1 MKILDQQSN
10 AHVLLVI
17 TAIFLTACL
26 GCADPNASGGTKK
39 SPASNSNSNPTNSK
53 SNPTIFKQ
61 SIDRAKELGP
71 KINERATDPGEKA
84 RLGGDDPTLSPP
96 DGKAG
101 DGG

>member
-10 AHVLLVI
+10 AHVLLAI
-17 TAIFLTACL
+17 TAMFLTVCL

-39 SPASNSNSNPTNSK
+39 SPASNSNSNPT
-53 SNPTIFKQ
+53 IIKQ

>member
-1 MKILDQQSN
+1 MNRQWT
-10 AHVLLVI
+10 ARLLLAV
-17 TAIFLTACL
+17 TSLFVTTCL
-26 GCADPNASGGTKK
+26 GCADPNASSGTKK
-39 SPASNSNSNPTNSK
+39 SPASSSK

-84 RLGGDDPTLSPP
+84 RLGGDDPTLPPP
-96 DGKAG
+96 DGKAN

>member
-1 MKILDQQSN
+1 ML
-10 AHVLLVI
+10 AI
-17 TAIFLTACL
+17 TAMFLTVWL

-39 SPASNSNSNPTNSK
+39 SPASNSN